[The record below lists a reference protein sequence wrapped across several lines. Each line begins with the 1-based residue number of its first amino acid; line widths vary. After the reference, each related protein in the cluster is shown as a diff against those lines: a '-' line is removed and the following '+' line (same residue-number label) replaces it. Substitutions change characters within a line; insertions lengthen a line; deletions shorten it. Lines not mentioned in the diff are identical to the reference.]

1 MYIDVEKEITLL
13 KTIADKNRLSILY
26 VLQDKELCVCELQQV
41 ISLTQGALSIQ
52 LKNLQNIGLLSS
64 RKKGKWVFYKLS
76 DSLDAFQQT
85 IISTTL
91 AKIKN
96 SDYIQQIDKIVIKE
110 QICKS

>member
-1 MYIDVEKEITLL
+1 MEKEITLL

-26 VLQDKELCVCELQQV
+26 VLKDKELCVCELQQV

-64 RKKGKWVFYKLS
+64 RKQGKWVFYKLS
-76 DSLDAFQQT
+76 ESLDDFQQN

-96 SDYIQQIDKIVIKE
+96 TEYIKQIDKIVIKE